1 MKRPLILVIAMTLLT
16 GCAGNS
22 KPKLPYPAFQQADDL
37 PDMFIAAL
45 PGVRA
50 KPLAGDLKMRT
61 ASNRV
66 DFPEAW
72 SGTTG
77 GSPGKATEIFVLAGE
92 LSLSG
97 FPLGPGGYAYVPP
110 GSLGFQIEVD
120 QGARV
125 LMFNDDVDAGAMIR
139 SPIILESQVLEWTRV
154 AEGVEQKELRRDPGT
169 GSRTWLLRISP
180 GARLP
185 WSASSVVREGYMLSG
200 QYQHSECFNGEALTW
215 QYEPGGYFQRP
226 PDMYSGGP
234 ESIATT
240 RTIWLLREQVEG
252 EESTIPEC
260 IYIAPAET
268 DAPKPDDDQNQSLF
282 D

>member
-1 MKRPLILVIAMTLLT
+1 MKRVLIVLFVASLLSA
-16 GCAGNS
+16 CAGNS

-50 KPLAGDLKMRT
+50 KPLAGDLSVRT
-61 ASNRV
+61 ASNRI

-77 GSPGKATEIFVLAGE
+77 GSPGKATEIFVLDGVI
-92 LSLSG
+92 SLSG
-97 FPLGPGGYAYVPP
+97 FELRPGGYAYVPP

-125 LMFNDDVDAGAMIR
+125 LFFNDDVSDEAMIQA
-139 SPIILESQVLEWTRV
+139 PILLESQLLDWESV
-154 AEGVEQKELRRDPGT
+154 AQGVEQKELRSDPGS
-169 GSRTWLLRISP
+169 GARTWLLRVSP
-180 GARLP
+180 GAQLP
-185 WSASSVVREGYMLSG
+185 WSASTVVREGYLLSG
-200 QYQHSECFNGEALTW
+200 EYQHSECFNGEVLTW
-215 QYEPGGYFQRP
+215 QYAPGGYFLRP

-234 ESIATT
+234 DAIATT
-240 RTIWLLREQVEG
+240 RSIWFLREQSAG
-252 EESTIPEC
+252 EETSIPEC
-260 IYIAPAET
+260 ILIPAAPPADSQEE
-268 DAPKPDDDQNQSLF
+268 ADQNQSLF

>member
-1 MKRPLILVIAMTLLT
+1 MKRPLIFLLALALL
-16 GCAGNS
+16 GACAGNS

-50 KPLAGDLKMRT
+50 KPLAGDLKTRI

-92 LSLSG
+92 ISLSG
-97 FPLGPGGYAYVPP
+97 FTLGPGGYAYVPP

-125 LMFNDDVDAGAMIR
+125 LFFNDDVDERALIR
-139 SPIILESQVLEWTRV
+139 SPIILESQVLEWQPV
-154 AEGVEQKELRRDPGT
+154 ANGVEEKELRHDPGS
-169 GSRTWLLRISP
+169 GARTWLLRIAP
-180 GARLP
+180 GARIP
-185 WSASSVVREGYMLSG
+185 WTASTAVREGYMLSG

-215 QYEPGGYFQRP
+215 QYAPGGYFQRP
-226 PDMYSGGP
+226 PDTYSGGP
-234 ESIATT
+234 EAFATT
-240 RTIWLLREQVEG
+240 RTIWFLREQAG
-252 EESTIPEC
+252 SEESTIPEC
-260 IYIAPAET
+260 VFVPPADPEG
-268 DAPKPDDDQNQSLF
+268 PQPEDDQNQSLF

>member
-1 MKRPLILVIAMTLLT
+1 MKRPLIVLLAMALLSA
-16 GCAGNS
+16 CAGNS

-50 KPLAGDLKMRT
+50 KPLAGDLKLRT

-92 LSLSG
+92 ISLSG
-97 FPLGPGGYAYVPP
+97 FALGPGGYAYVPP

-125 LMFNDDVDAGAMIR
+125 LMFNDDIDDNAMIK
-139 SPIILESQVLEWTRV
+139 SPIILESQVLDWESV
-154 AEGVEQKELRRDPGT
+154 ADGIEQKELRHDPGT
-169 GSRTWLLRISP
+169 GARTWLLRISP
-180 GARLP
+180 GASLP
-185 WSASSVVREGYMLSG
+185 WAASSVVREGYMLSG

-226 PDMYSGGP
+226 PEMYSGGP
-234 ESIATT
+234 QAIATT
-240 RTIWLLREQVEG
+240 RTIWFLREQSAG

-260 IYIAPAET
+260 IYIPAADSIEPQQ
-268 DAPKPDDDQNQSLF
+268 DEDQNQSLF